1 MTDFVTSDVR
11 KGITPN
17 SGMNPETSD
26 SEGGTAFPRP
36 TQAVAQVPLD
46 LWEMIV
52 AYARENDDIYL
63 RVLVE
68 KAVPKSTALVIE
80 DV

>member
-1 MTDFVTSDVR
+1 MT
-11 KGITPN
+11 
-17 SGMNPETSD
+17 
-26 SEGGTAFPRP
+26 GTRP

-52 AYARENDDIYL
+52 AYARENDDLYL

-68 KAVPKSTALVIE
+68 KAVPKSVALVIE